1 MLPYIHLLWSD
12 DLHLHNP
19 PLHCF
24 VLFVLANP
32 KDFFFIFTVVYCTFK
47 QHHFHFFSFF
57 ILKAKIFRLRNF
69 YIKLK
74 TETKICTPANM
85 SASGKAMWT
94 SILFFLACFL
104 PNALSEETKEH
115 PSIGKEGFFKC
126 VLLF

>member
-1 MLPYIHLLWSD
+1 MMTYIYTI
-12 DLHLHNP
+12 
-19 PLHCF
+19 PLYIVSYFSCSQTQNIF
-24 VLFVLANP
+24 LKFLQLFIVHSNNTVSISFL
-32 KDFFFIFTVVYCTFK
+32 FFI
-47 QHHFHFFSFF
+47 
-57 ILKAKIFRLRNF
+57 IKAKIFRLRNF

-115 PSIGKEGFFKC
+115 PSIGKEVFIKC

>member
-24 VLFVLANP
+24 VLCARSP
-32 KDFFFIFTVVYCTFK
+32 KEFFFYFYSCLLYIKTTPFPFLFY
-47 QHHFHFFSFF
+47 F

-115 PSIGKEGFFKC
+115 PSIGKEVFFKC

>member
-24 VLFVLANP
+24 VLSCSQS
-32 KDFFFIFTVVYCTFK
+32 KRIFFFFYSCLLYIETTPFPFLFY
-47 QHHFHFFSFF
+47 F

>member
-1 MLPYIHLLWSD
+1 M
-12 DLHLHNP
+12 
-19 PLHCF
+19 
-24 VLFVLANP
+24 LANQ
-32 KDFFFIFTVVYCTFK
+32 KNFFLNFYSYLLYIKTTPFPFL
-47 QHHFHFFSFF
+47 FF

-74 TETKICTPANM
+74 TETKICTPAKM

-115 PSIGKEGFFKC
+115 PSIGKEVFFKC